1 MFEKL
6 PIVLSAEQ
14 LLERSFK
21 KAKKIQIVDRNALY
35 KKKKTIIART
45 DSFST
50 NVVSNL
56 EQYVKKFPSI
66 DNLSSFYQ
74 ELIDIKIDIN
84 KLKKSLGAVDWA
96 RKTCQMIY
104 SKQSKSLKKS
114 KNIDFLMQKQQEIYG
129 RISSV
134 LKQINKELLFLA
146 EAQNILKKFPEVH
159 DIPTIVIAG
168 YPNVGKS
175 SLLRCLSSA
184 KPQIAQYPFT
194 TKAIHVGHI
203 EVKDKY
209 ISKRFQI
216 IDTPGLLDRPIS
228 KKNDIE
234 KQAIAAIKHLAD
246 IIVFILDPS
255 ETSGY
260 SLTEQKHLLTQ
271 TKKMFKNSKILVI
284 ENKVDQKRTKSKN
297 LKISCETKEGI
308 DNLLEKIYENY
319 NKKVE
324 KE

>member
-6 PIVLSAEQ
+6 PIVLTADQ

-21 KAKKIQIVDRNALY
+21 KARKVQKVDRNALY

-50 NVVSNL
+50 NVITKL
-56 EQYVKKFPSI
+56 EEYVKKFPSI
-66 DNLSSFYQ
+66 DNLSPFYQ
-74 ELIDIKIDIN
+74 EIIDIKIDIN

-114 KNIDFLMQKQQEIYG
+114 NNIDFLMQKQQEIYG

-134 LKQINKELLFLA
+134 VKQIDKELLFLA
-146 EAQNILKKFPEVH
+146 DAQNILKKFPEVH
-159 DIPTIVIAG
+159 DIPTVVIVG

-194 TKAIHVGHI
+194 TKAIHVGHMEI
-203 EVKDKY
+203 KEKY
-209 ISKRFQI
+209 ITKRYQI

-228 KKNDIE
+228 EKNDIE
-234 KQAIAAIKHLAD
+234 KQAIAALTHLAD
-246 IIVFILDPS
+246 VIVFILDPS

-260 SLTEQKHLLTQ
+260 SLTDQIHLLSQ
-271 TKKMFKNSKILVI
+271 TKKTFDNSIFLVI
-284 ENKVDQKRTKSKN
+284 ENKVDLKRSNSKN

-308 DNLLEKIYENY
+308 DNLIDDIYSNY
-319 NKKVE
+319 NKRE
-324 KE
+324 KKE

>member
-1 MFEKL
+1 
-6 PIVLSAEQ
+6 
-14 LLERSFK
+14 
-21 KAKKIQIVDRNALY
+21 
-35 KKKKTIIART
+35 
-45 DSFST
+45 
-50 NVVSNL
+50 
-56 EQYVKKFPSI
+56 
-66 DNLSSFYQ
+66 
-74 ELIDIKIDIN
+74 
-84 KLKKSLGAVDWA
+84 
-96 RKTCQMIY
+96 
-104 SKQSKSLKKS
+104 
-114 KNIDFLMQKQQEIYG
+114 MQKQQEIYG

-134 LKQINKELLFLA
+134 VKQINKELLFLA

-308 DNLLEKIYENY
+308 EKLLEKIYKNY
-319 NKKVE
+319 NKKEE
-324 KE
+324 KQ